1 MSASNPDPAVRDD
14 RAPLLPR
21 RVLSWVAWALALA
34 VLGGS
39 LWLVGRVLG
48 AVANVAIPLAVA
60 MLFVALLHPLDRL
73 LRKILPRGLAAV
85 LTVVIMLA
93 ALAAAAL
100 LTIMRIAGR
109 WNQLVIDFSQSFSS
123 LAGQIRRLPLPVDFN
138 LINRAESAA
147 QDALHSITQG
157 LAATLLSVTQTTV
170 EFGVGMALCLFA
182 VIFLLYDGA
191 HVWDWARN
199 LRPGRGPQRLADAG
213 EAAWTALTG
222 FVQGTFLIACIHG
235 TVIGGALW
243 LLGVDL
249 ALPLGLLVFVGSF
262 VPIIGMLLAGGLAVL
277 ITLGTHGA
285 GTHPARGAAGRE
297 RARGPRPAALRGRTL
312 RPPAPAGHRG
322 AARPRHL
329 SGRNRRRIARHTR
342 GRGGPRAAWGPLNG
356 RESVVPVGRP
366 SRLSRLARRIRVLT
380 RHHRPP
386 LVRRPGQGLER
397 GQSRSAA
404 HQADQSRLETTE
416 SGLDAHRPSGEP
428 DAPATG
434 G

>member
-1 MSASNPDPAVRDD
+1 MPVR
-14 RAPLLPR
+14 
-21 RVLSWVAWALALA
+21 
-34 VLGGS
+34 
-39 LWLVGRVLG
+39 
-48 AVANVAIPLAVA
+48 
-60 MLFVALLHPLDRL
+60 
-73 LRKILPRGLAAV
+73 
-85 LTVVIMLA
+85 
-93 ALAAAAL
+93 
-100 LTIMRIAGR
+100 
-109 WNQLVIDFSQSFSS
+109 
-123 LAGQIRRLPLPVDFN
+123 
-138 LINRAESAA
+138 
-147 QDALHSITQG
+147 
-157 LAATLLSVTQTTV
+157 
-170 EFGVGMALCLFA
+170 

-199 LRPGRGPQRLADAG
+199 LLPGRGPQRLADAG

-277 ITLGTHGA
+277 ITLGTHGLVPA
-285 GTHPARGAAGRE
+285 LILLGVLLVENELEAHVLQPFVVGRYVRLHPLAIVVLLALGTYQ
-297 RARGPRPAALRGRTL
+297 
-312 RPPAPAGHRG
+312 
-322 AARPRHL
+322 
-329 SGRNRRRIARHTR
+329 GRNRRHIARHTR
-342 GRGGPRAAWGPLNG
+342 GRGGPRCLGAAERARVGGSG
-356 RESVVPVGRP
+356 RAPVATEP
-366 SRLSRLARRIRVLT
+366 TARRIRVLT

>member
-1 MSASNPDPAVRDD
+1 M
-14 RAPLLPR
+14 
-21 RVLSWVAWALALA
+21 
-34 VLGGS
+34 
-39 LWLVGRVLG
+39 VGRVLG

-277 ITLGTHGA
+277 ITLGTHGLVPALILLGVLLVENELEAHVLQPFVVGRYVRLHPLAIVVLLALGTYQAGIA
-285 GTHPARGAAGRE
+285 GTLLVIPAAGAA
-297 RARGPRPAALRGRTL
+297 
-312 RPPAPAGHRG
+312 
-322 AARPRHL
+322 
-329 SGRNRRRIARHTR
+329 
-342 GRGGPRAAWGPLNG
+342 RAAWGPLNG

-404 HQADQSRLETTE
+404 HQAHQSRLETTE